1 MRNRVQSP
9 SSWVP
14 SDGHDGVMADFDLTT
29 VIECASLAPSV
40 HNTQPWG
47 FSMSGSSIEVL
58 AEPARRLDYLDPT
71 SRLLHVS
78 CGAAIEFAWLAVRAM
93 GRQCDVHVLPDPARP
108 ELLARLDVGGEQAT
122 TPLEV
127 ELADAIPRRY
137 TDRGPY
143 DDRALP
149 PQVLID
155 VQTRCA
161 ELGVWVRLIED
172 RADRT
177 TVATILA
184 EAESREA
191 ADSDYAN
198 ELRRWTSP
206 QAAEV
211 GVPAEA
217 VPPWPADRVSD
228 MPLRD
233 FTGHGEHPRPGGE
246 DAPPRVE
253 RDTLLLLGTALD
265 DRAAWLASGR
275 ALGWLLLRA
284 TAESA
289 SAQPLGPAIDL
300 PDSRAALRREL
311 GLVGHPQFLL
321 RMGFGSGEPRTRRQL
336 DQQLS

>member
-1 MRNRVQSP
+1 
-9 SSWVP
+9 
-14 SDGHDGVMADFDLTT
+14 MADFDLSS
-29 VIECASLAPSV
+29 VIECAGLAPSV
-40 HNTQPWG
+40 HNTQPWR
-47 FSMSGSSIEVL
+47 FSLSGSAIEVL

-78 CGAAIEFAWLAVRAM
+78 CGAAIEFAWLAVRA
-93 GRQCDVHVLPDPARP
+93 GRRECDVHVLPERARP
-108 ELLARLDVGGEQAT
+108 DLLARLDIGGEQPP

-127 ELADAIPRRY
+127 QLADAIPRRY

-143 DDRALP
+143 DDRPLP
-149 PQVLID
+149 PRVLVD

-161 ELGVWVRLIED
+161 ELGVWVRLIDD

-184 EAESREA
+184 EAEAKEA

-206 QAAEV
+206 QPAAV
-211 GVPAEA
+211 GVPAGA
-217 VPPWPADRVSD
+217 APHWPADRVSD
-228 MPLRD
+228 VPLRD
-233 FTGHGEHPRPGGE
+233 FTGHGEHRRPGGE
-246 DAPPRVE
+246 DTPPRVE
-253 RDTLLLLGTALD
+253 RDTLLLLGTAVD
-265 DRAAWLASGR
+265 DRSAWLASGR

-321 RMGFGSGEPRTRRQL
+321 RMGFGSGEPRTRRRLDGQL
-336 DQQLS
+336 A